1 MRPWYQR
8 PWGIA
13 ILVYIAV
20 TASLGIVFLVA
31 IRRAQPQS
39 SSSALRAGGFTE
51 AGQSAS
57 GAALDRS
64 VPMFS
69 DRDPAIGAPLERAKL
84 IIVEYSDFQCPFC
97 RAAFPIIREAVTM
110 YGDRGLRFVYR
121 DFPVDE
127 IHADARLAAE
137 AAQCAHAQGKF
148 WAYHDK
154 VFQSADASGGASGL
168 DEASL
173 LRYAEQV
180 GIDRA
185 PFEECIRSK
194 QFASEVAADYDAGV
208 KLGVRGT
215 PTWFLLP
222 GGDPAKARRVEGVI
236 PRASL
241 QDLMERAL
249 R

>member
-1 MRPWYQR
+1 
-8 PWGIA
+8 
-13 ILVYIAV
+13 
-20 TASLGIVFLVA
+20 
-31 IRRAQPQS
+31 
-39 SSSALRAGGFTE
+39 
-51 AGQSAS
+51 
-57 GAALDRS
+57 
-64 VPMFS
+64 MFS
-69 DRDPAIGAPLERAKL
+69 EHDPAIGAPLDRAQL
-84 IIVEYSDFQCPFC
+84 VIVEYSDFQCPFC
-97 RAAFPIIREAVTM
+97 RAAFPIIREAVTT
-110 YGDRGLRFVYR
+110 YGDRGFRFVYR

-154 VFQSADASGGASGL
+154 LFQSAGAATSAGASGL
-168 DEASL
+168 DSASL

-185 PFEECIRSK
+185 PFAACLQSK
-194 QFASEVAADYDAGV
+194 QFASEVAADHDAGV

-236 PRASL
+236 PRAAL
-241 QDLMERAL
+241 QDLLERAL

>member
-1 MRPWYQR
+1 MAGDLPWYR
-8 PWGIA
+8 RSWGIA
-13 ILVYIAV
+13 VLAYLAV
-20 TASLGIVFLVA
+20 TAVLGIVFLVGM
-31 IRRAQPQS
+31 RRARPVVPAG
-39 SSSALRAGGFTE
+39 ALRAGGFTE
-51 AGQSAS
+51 TGRATD
-57 GAALDRS
+57 ALDLS

-69 DRDPAIGAPLERAKL
+69 ERDPAIGASLADAQL

-127 IHADARLAAE
+127 LHADARLAAE
-137 AAQCAHAQGKF
+137 AAACAHAQGKF

-154 VFQSADASGGASGL
+154 LFQNAEVL

-180 GIDRA
+180 GIDRE
-185 PFEECIRSK
+185 PFATCVQSRL
-194 QFASEVAADYDAGV
+194 FASEVTADYNAGV

-215 PTWFLLP
+215 PTWFVLP

-241 QDLMERAL
+241 QDLLERAL